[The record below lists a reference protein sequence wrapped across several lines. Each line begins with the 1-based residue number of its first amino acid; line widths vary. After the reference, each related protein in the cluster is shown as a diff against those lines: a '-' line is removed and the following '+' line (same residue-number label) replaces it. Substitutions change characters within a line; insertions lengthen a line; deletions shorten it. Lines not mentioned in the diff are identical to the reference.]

1 MTTDM
6 KNYLILFF
14 IFCITPAYAADLNGV
29 WRGDRGGKF
38 YVQFDR
44 GQLYWYAEQL
54 TRNPAWAHIFQ
65 GNLQG
70 NNINGRWINIP
81 KGKLG
86 GAGQLNALLD
96 DDGQTITIRSRSFV
110 ATKLRK
116 VSNLGTP
123 ARVQHKPVV
132 PASIETAE
140 DCIVFKPGNVQV
152 KNVNGRWKLVDG
164 NNGLFDF
171 DRDRDAAIR
180 ARDVIRYYR
189 MDQVCYVGR
198 PDASLVY
205 LTSEGKAPLGK
216 KSGEDCVAFNP
227 QNLKVEQIRGRWKLA
242 DGNHWVFDF
251 GNNINEAKQSLELIR
266 RYQFRYSCFVGR
278 PNPDFTYLRQ

>member
-1 MTTDM
+1 MKKYLVLFLLFWIMPANAVDM
-6 KNYLILFF
+6 
-14 IFCITPAYAADLNGV
+14 NGV

-38 YVQFDR
+38 YVQIDR

-65 GNLQG
+65 GSLQG
-70 NNINGRWINIP
+70 NKINGRWINMP

-86 GAGQLNALLD
+86 GAGQLNAVMD
-96 DDGQTITIRSRSFV
+96 DDGQTITIRTQGFV

-116 VSNLGTP
+116 VSNLGAP
-123 ARVQHKPVV
+123 ARVQARTAA
-132 PASIETAE
+132 PASIETPE
-140 DCIVFKPGNVQV
+140 DCITIKPGNVQA

-164 NNGLFDF
+164 SSWLFDF
-171 DRDRDAAIR
+171 DRDRDSAIK
-180 ARDVIRYYR
+180 AQAVIRHYR

-227 QNLKVEQIRGRWKLA
+227 QNLKVEQIRGRWKLV

-251 GNNINEAKQSLELIR
+251 ENNLNEAKQSLELIR

-278 PNPDFTYLRQ
+278 PNPEFTYLRQ